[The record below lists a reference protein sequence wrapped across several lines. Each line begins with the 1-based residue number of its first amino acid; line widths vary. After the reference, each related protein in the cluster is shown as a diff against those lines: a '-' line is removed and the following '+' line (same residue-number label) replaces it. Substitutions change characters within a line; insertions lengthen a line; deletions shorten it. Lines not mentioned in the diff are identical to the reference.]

1 MNLAVLRD
9 QVKLQAW
16 QETDHGPN
24 SNIPM
29 PDPGLMSRSRVEN
42 MINVGVAVSASNSGK
57 LVPIQCL
64 RVASQ
69 VTP

>member
-42 MINVGVAVSASNSGK
+42 IINVDVVVSASNSG

>member
-1 MNLAVLRD
+1 MTVQRD
-9 QVKLQAW
+9 EPRGTPRSGEAAGW
-16 QETDHGPN
+16 QENDHGPN

-42 MINVGVAVSASNSGK
+42 MINVARHSGRLVLIQSNVS
-57 LVPIQCL
+57 
-64 RVASQ
+64 SQ